1 MSKYLSLSFF
11 LMLLLWVSLQFA
23 KIMWGGELI
32 APLWVNVVAI
42 VVLVNTVIA
51 MSCALYSILK
61 D

>member
-1 MSKYLSLSFF
+1 
-11 LMLLLWVSLQFA
+11 MLLLWVSLQFA